1 MKFVIDCDTG
11 HDDAVA
17 ILLAARHLDVIEITT
32 VFGTSSVENTTR
44 NTLQILTLADLYI
57 PVTAGCADP
66 LVSGRPGV
74 STHGWTGLDG
84 AELPEPAFMPTGHHA
99 VDVLIESA
107 RRHRE
112 NLTIIATA
120 PLTNLAIAI
129 RKEPRLRSWVS
140 EISIMGGSAGSGN
153 RTAAAEANFASD
165 PEAASIVLSSG
176 IPCRL
181 AGYDLTRTFGLS
193 AADMAELAASGRR
206 TATAV
211 ASLQGFYL
219 KRQQERFG
227 LHHAPLHD
235 CCAVLPFIAPSLL
248 QSEMTAARVE
258 LSGQFTRGMTVF
270 DRRGSAQ
277 PDGIAVNL
285 AVDIDRAATVV
296 AVKQALLA
304 YP

>member
-17 ILLAARHLDVIEITT
+17 ILLAARHLDLIEITT
-32 VFGTSSVENTTR
+32 VFGTASVEDTTR
-44 NTLQILTLADLYI
+44 NTLRILALAELFI
-57 PVTAGCADP
+57 PVTAGCAGP
-66 LVSGRPGV
+66 LLGERPGV
-74 STHGWTGLDG
+74 STHGRTGLDG
-84 AELPEPAFMPTGHHA
+84 ADLPEPAFTPTGHHA
-99 VDVLIESA
+99 VDVLVESA

-112 NLTIIATA
+112 ELTIIATA

-129 RKEPRLRSWVS
+129 RKEPRMRSWVR
-140 EISIMGGSAGSGN
+140 EISIMGGSAGTGN

-181 AGYDLTRTFGLS
+181 AGYDLTRSFGFS
-193 AADMAELAASGRR
+193 SGDIDELAASGRR
-206 TATAV
+206 TAGAV

-219 KRQQERFG
+219 ERQRERFG
-227 LHHAPLHD
+227 LSHAPVHD
-235 CCAVLPFIAPSLL
+235 CCAVLPFVAPSLL
-248 QSEMTAARVE
+248 QSETTAVRVE

-270 DRRGSAQ
+270 DRRGSTR
-277 PDGIAVNL
+277 PDGIEVAL
-285 AVDIDRAATVV
+285 ATDIDRQATIA
-296 AVKQALLA
+296 AVKQAVLA